1 MLFFDRADLRKIQ
14 GSCGAEEKRL
24 EDAEESNGEV
34 ARTESKAELRYPRR
48 PGKQAWPAGVG
59 CAVVTYAGKRNG
71 RSRAAKIDMLCRQS
85 KDNNG
90 RLLEMG
96 EWGERGRGA
105 VCDTCNAPEL
115 LEKAEAPIFKLF
127 SFNF

>member
-1 MLFFDRADLRKIQ
+1 M
-14 GSCGAEEKRL
+14 S
-24 EDAEESNGEV
+24 
-34 ARTESKAELRYPRR
+34 
-48 PGKQAWPAGVG
+48 
-59 CAVVTYAGKRNG
+59 
-71 RSRAAKIDMLCRQS
+71 
-85 KDNNG
+85 
-90 RLLEMG
+90 